1 MSAHIR
7 FLALFGLGSFFSIA
21 NIFFIRMPPVRF
33 IVISLPLVLIAFF
46 GFAWVSFTSH
56 NAESQP
62 PRQYSRALA
71 VGYFFGTGLGLLIA
85 SLLHFPL
92 IPPKS

>member
-1 MSAHIR
+1 MTTQHR
-7 FLALFGLGSFFSIA
+7 VMTLFGLGSLFSIA
-21 NIFFIRMPPVRF
+21 NILFIRMSF
-33 IVISLPLVLIAFF
+33 ISFMVISLPLILVVFL
-46 GFAWVSFTSH
+46 GFAWVSFTH
-56 NAESQP
+56 HTTETGF